1 VFLLHLDCSAP
12 EVTQGDGE
20 PRLPRLGC
28 EKEPS
33 QRAELAEDR
42 VVVLEALIARVVACF
57 GAGQVVDAV
66 PNRRPEAVSLTV
78 DASRIVFS
86 KAGDDRVELAF
97 SRPLASS
104 KRAASAALMWL
115 KSEASVVSVAPV

>member
-1 VFLLHLDCSAP
+1 
-12 EVTQGDGE
+12 
-20 PRLPRLGC
+20 
-28 EKEPS
+28 
-33 QRAELAEDR
+33 
-42 VVVLEALIARVVACF
+42 
-57 GAGQVVDAV
+57 VDAV

-104 KRAASAALMWL
+104 KRAAPAALMWL
-115 KSEASVVSVAPV
+115 KSEATVSVALVCVGAPERFYAFIAQRTTCLAKTCLPIHARISPLRRLDE